1 MVCRSVV
8 TDCGVRVM
16 VCREVV
22 TNCGV
27 GVMVCRGVVTDCGVG
42 VMGVTVVFAG
52 GTIDCGLIEVAVVTS
67 YRI

>member
-1 MVCRSVV
+1 
-8 TDCGVRVM
+8 
-16 VCREVV
+16 
-22 TNCGV
+22 
-27 GVMVCRGVVTDCGVG
+27 MVCRGVVTDCGVG